1 MENLRENIFADKAE
15 LELTLAKE
23 ISQKLEQ
30 EMATER

>member
-1 MENLRENIFADKAE
+1 MENLRENIFTDKAE

-30 EMATER
+30 R